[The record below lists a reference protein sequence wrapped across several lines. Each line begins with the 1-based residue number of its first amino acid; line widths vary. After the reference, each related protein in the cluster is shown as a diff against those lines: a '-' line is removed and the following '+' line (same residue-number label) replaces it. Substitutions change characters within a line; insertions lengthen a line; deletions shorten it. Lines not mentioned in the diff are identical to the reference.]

1 MKTPVLTSESASPL
15 YRQLMEKL
23 RADIAAGVYPAHSRI
38 PSEQALCEAYGVS
51 RVTFR
56 RTLSELTREGL
67 LQRQQGKGTFVSA
80 PKLQRDLRDVS
91 SFHDACRMMGR
102 EPGGRVI
109 HAQLVPAGDSDREQ
123 LGCADDQVVEIVR
136 LRLADGQPV
145 MLETNRFPLSCAWLL
160 ERPLDGSLY
169 GLLRERGLIA
179 QRGIHEIALTY
190 ATAVEARL
198 LETQPGSALLKLDQI
213 IYDQHDRPLHTS
225 HQVIRGDR
233 FTFRI

>member
-1 MKTPVLTSESASPL
+1 MKTPALTAESANPL

-38 PSEQALCEAYGVS
+38 PSEQALCEIYAVS
-51 RVTFR
+51 RVTVR
-56 RTLSELTREGL
+56 RALSELTREGL

-80 PKLQRDLRDVS
+80 PRLQRDLRDVS
-91 SFHDACRMMGR
+91 SFHDACRLMGR
-102 EPGGRVI
+102 EPGARVI

-123 LGCADDQVVEIVR
+123 LGITDAQVVEIVR

-145 MLETNRFPLSCAWLL
+145 MLETNHFPLSCAWLIEQKL
-160 ERPLDGSLY
+160 SGSLY
-169 GLLRERGLIA
+169 GLLQERGLIA
-179 QRGIHEIALTY
+179 QRGIHEISLTY
-190 ATAVEARL
+190 ATAAEARL
-198 LETQPGSALLKLDQI
+198 LETQPGDALLRLEQI
-213 IYDQHDRPLHTS
+213 IYDQRDKPLHTS